1 MEISWQ
7 RCDTYAEARN
17 ATGIIYL
24 HEWDDKPFYWGK
36 AHRSFFGGHRRR
48 IGDLLASGRYNS
60 GYRHWIEGCLQHG
73 AKLFIGTPSPD
84 ALARID
90 EVENFLIHTYGHVMN
105 TRVKEPPENLQIEH
119 RGEAPACLSATSKSA
134 GFVSSTQT

>member
-1 MEISWQ
+1 MQITWQ
-7 RCDTYAEARN
+7 RCNTYAEARN

-24 HEWDDKPFYWGK
+24 PEWDDKPFYWGK

-73 AKLFIGTPSPD
+73 AKLFIGSLSTD
-84 ALARID
+84 ALLHID

-105 TRVKEPPENLQIEH
+105 TKVRVPSSSLQIQH
-119 RGEAPACLSATSKSA
+119 LGQLPACIRA
-134 GFVSSTQT
+134 GGAP